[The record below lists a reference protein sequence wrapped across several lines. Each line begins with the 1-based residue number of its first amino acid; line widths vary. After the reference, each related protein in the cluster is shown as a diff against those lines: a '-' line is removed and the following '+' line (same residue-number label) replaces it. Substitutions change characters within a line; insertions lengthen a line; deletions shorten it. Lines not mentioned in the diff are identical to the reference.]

1 MELQQLRYFHEVAQ
15 TQHMTNSAK
24 HLGIAQPALTQ
35 AMRRLEGEVGAK
47 LFERAG
53 RNIRLT
59 PCGQALEEH
68 VAPLIEKLD
77 QIPGVIASAQGRE
90 RNVVRIDIEAA
101 TSMTV
106 DAIAA
111 FRRTLPSTAFVINQS
126 NANARWD
133 VRIRTVPTN
142 GQTALEPQAPGTRAR
157 HAFTESIA
165 LAVPKERAHEG
176 RLRLAELADAPFV
189 CLAGT
194 RDFRALTDSLCAQ
207 AGFRPNVVFESDSP
221 DVVRKFIGL
230 GLGVGFWPERSWGGI
245 DGTDVVLMPIDDD
258 RFARTIIVE
267 AADHL
272 LQQKAAEFH
281 AFLLSY
287 FTERFQE

>member
-35 AMRRLEGEVGAK
+35 AIRRLEGELGAK

-59 PCGQALEEH
+59 PCGQALEDH
-68 VAPLIEKLD
+68 VAPLIDKLD
-77 QIPGVIASAQGRE
+77 QIPDVIAGAMGRE

-111 FRRTLPSTAFVINQS
+111 FRSVLPNTSFVINQS

-133 VRIRTVPTN
+133 IRIRTILAQEQEQEEQRR
-142 GQTALEPQAPGTRAR
+142 GLSRGHQ
-157 HAFTESIA
+157 AFTESIA

-176 RLRLAELADAPFV
+176 KLKLAELADAPFV

-194 RDFRALTDSLCAQ
+194 RDLRTLTDSLCAR

-245 DGTDVVLMPIDDD
+245 EGSDVVLMPIDDK

-267 AADHL
+267 TAEHL

-287 FTERFQE
+287 FSERFQK